1 MIYMATKKEITITT
15 RLTPELHKQLKL
27 LSAREGKTIKECI
40 MEGLDKA
47 FPDWRTIEI
56 KK

>member
-1 MIYMATKKEITITT
+1 MATKKEITITT